1 MVVEEEVQVVP
12 VALGQQRLRLL
23 VEEFRVPQ
31 VQPQLV
37 VKGHQVIV
45 HQTVLVNM
53 VEEPEEVLVQQ

>member
-1 MVVEEEVQVVP
+1 VP

-37 VKGHQVIV
+37 VKVRQIIV